1 MHKFKSWLDA
11 TPGLATALRKT
22 LGVTAGSI
30 SNVKHSRRLMPL
42 AWMPVIQEMSGNKV
56 TTLAMVKTRISMSKD
71 QVHRSA

>member
-11 TPGLATALRKT
+11 TPGLATTLRKT

-56 TTLAMVKTRISMSKD
+56 TTLAMVKTRIAMSKD
-71 QVHRSA
+71 QVHRSI